1 MQLGFSRL
9 QTTKQR
15 YIWVD
20 VAKALAML
28 LVVLG
33 HIMSYYGEY
42 NSFKQTFIMFHV
54 PCFFFISGMF
64 YSGNKGVKLYI
75 QKRVKVLI
83 IPYFFFSITLS
94 FVLSCFIFIPISYIF
109 NRICPLCVG
118 KF

>member
-83 IPYFFFSITLS
+83 IPYLYYLLFYY
-94 FVLSCFIFIPISYIF
+94 FIFCTFLLHIHSNFIYF
-109 NRICPLCVG
+109 
-118 KF
+118 